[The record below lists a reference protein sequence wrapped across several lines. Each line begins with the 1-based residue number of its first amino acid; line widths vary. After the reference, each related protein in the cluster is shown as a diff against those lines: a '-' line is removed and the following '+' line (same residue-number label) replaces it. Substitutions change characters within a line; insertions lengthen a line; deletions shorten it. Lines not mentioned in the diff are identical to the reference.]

1 MPANMST
8 NQDLKQWDIVKVH
21 VQPNDRD
28 EHPAIILSP
37 TEALSAFARVCVFY
51 GTTKRPAKNIEPGQ
65 ILLNGSD
72 GLDHLTVFDTLQI
85 YMVSKTSITQKISE
99 VSHVRRAALKRL
111 IISTYRLL

>member
-1 MPANMST
+1 MEN
-8 NQDLKQWDIVKVH
+8 LKQWDIVKVRI
-21 VQPNDRD
+21 QPGDRD

-37 TEALSAFARVCVFY
+37 TEALEAFPRVCVFY

-65 ILLNGSD
+65 ILLNGGD

-85 YMVSKTSITQKISE
+85 YMISKASITQKIGE
-99 VSHVRRAALKRL
+99 VSHARKSALKRL